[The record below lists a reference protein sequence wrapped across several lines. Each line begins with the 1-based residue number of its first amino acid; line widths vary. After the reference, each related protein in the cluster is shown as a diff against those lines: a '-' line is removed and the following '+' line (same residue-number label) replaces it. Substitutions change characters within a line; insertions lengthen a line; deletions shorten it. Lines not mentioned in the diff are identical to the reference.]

1 MASKELIGGVRQG
14 TAKPVNRRRIS
25 VWAQPNDVMAR
36 GTSTVNA
43 AYTKL
48 GGVLDDVS
56 LQMTFCNSAKM
67 NAVIWDFDFLPGGKD
82 AEKDKWLA
90 DVKSGL
96 GAVKIQ
102 VLAGYELMRLDPA
115 KRPALPTQ
123 LPGEET
129 AAFAA
134 RTKRARADQVRFD
147 AKSGSFNGFN
157 DWLNASIAGGE
168 TPKMDSFVTS
178 LQTFFEGHCKGYD
191 GISFDI
197 EGLGPTG
204 SNTVAQMAKAVS
216 TFYGKVADAIWPKV
230 VGIAAGALVSAT
242 DAFNDYATGGPP
254 TAPSRSQRAIAGAL
268 VQPYEMAV
276 NHPNLIVRPMMYD
289 GQPAFS
295 KTKGAPR
302 DPVEGMLQW
311 QRDMCVYALVTC
323 NGGKGIANGSFQVGI
338 KTNSQGGTGL
348 GGVTTEARILAHAT
362 ECRTH
367 KSRRTAALPAGRDPD
382 IPDDVGI
389 IFFPGLSGVTT
400 YPNIDGALNPTGPAA
415 GLVGTPIQVP
425 RIV

>member
-25 VWAQPNDVMAR
+25 VWAQPNDVMPR
-36 GTSTVNA
+36 GASTVNS

-56 LQMTFCNSAKM
+56 LQMTFCNSAKLD
-67 NAVIWDFDFLPGGKD
+67 AVVWDFDFLPGGKD
-82 AEKDKWLA
+82 TEKDKWLA
-90 DVKSGL
+90 DVKS
-96 GAVKIQ
+96 
-102 VLAGYELMRLDPA
+102 
-115 KRPALPTQ
+115 
-123 LPGEET
+123 
-129 AAFAA
+129 
-134 RTKRARADQVRFD
+134 ARADQVRFD
-147 AKSGSFNGFN
+147 AKSGAFNGFN
-157 DWLNASIAGGE
+157 DWLNASIAGSE
-168 TPKMDSFVTS
+168 SPKLDVFIKT
-178 LQTFFEGHCKGYD
+178 LQTFFDTHCKGYD

-216 TFYGKVADAIWPKV
+216 TFYGKVADSIWPKA

-242 DAFNDYATGGPP
+242 DAFNDYANGGPP
-254 TAPSRSQRAIAGAL
+254 TAPSRSQRAIPGAL

-302 DPVEGMLQW
+302 DNAEGMLQW

-348 GGVTTEARILAHAT
+348 GGVTTETNLLRHAT

-367 KSRRTAALPAGRDPD
+367 KSRKTATLPAGQDPD

-389 IFFPGLSGVTT
+389 IFFPSLSGVTT
-400 YPNIDGALNPTGPAA
+400 YAKIDGALNPTGPAA
-415 GLVGTPIQVP
+415 GIVGTPIQVP